1 MPTKTHL
8 TALLAILLLAS
19 TSTAHSAERL
29 GEWQQRLSGERFS
42 VLNDFVMIDSNGCL
56 LSAHNRRLFTTTDGG
71 LSWQEEKPFQQQTG
85 YSSCHPW
92 QLNGNQFI
100 VSSGAGLAEK
110 RLNGSWQPVHS
121 EGLAGGFVGTMTI
134 PDYRLPHIIA
144 HYRHNAPNSE
154 SGGLIRSVD
163 GGRSW
168 SRVLEAGI
176 PGLMIRV
183 SPSNPAVLY
192 GRTSQLDQFG
202 FYRSTD
208 SGQSWQRVRSLGH
221 LNDFAIDS
229 RDSRVIYA
237 ITRVGANIALI
248 SSTDGGHTWYI
259 VPVPVPAWDWGR
271 VHARPS
277 APGVFYLCTT
287 AGVWRGTPGG
297 RWDRPGDLPTHATCT
312 GIASSGDRLVASLQ
326 GPFWD
331 HGPGG
336 NQPLP
341 TDPYE
346 GIYTWE
352 DTEAA
357 SIAVSWF
364 DWTPAAPRSGEAV
377 QLVGQPADADEWIW
391 HFPDGTS
398 ESGRVVIHQFDT
410 PGDHRVVLEIR
421 RGDETAR
428 AARSVNVPSSRTR
441 GARR

>member
-1 MPTKTHL
+1 MSTKAHL
-8 TALLAILLLAS
+8 TAFLVMLAAS

-29 GEWQQRLSGERFS
+29 GDWQQRLSGVR
-42 VLNDFVMIDSNGCL
+42 LNTILDFDVRQAYGCAI
-56 LSAHNRRLFTTTDGG
+56 SFDQRRLFSTTDGG
-71 LSWQEEKPFQQQTG
+71 LSWQEERPFQQQTG
-85 YSSCHPW
+85 YSSCRPW

-110 RLNGSWQPVHS
+110 GPDGVWQPVHS
-121 EGLAGGFVGTMTI
+121 EGLAGGFVGTITI
-134 PDYRLPHIIA
+134 PDYSLPLIIA
-144 HYRHNAPNSE
+144 NYRHNAPNSE
-154 SGGLIRSVD
+154 SGGLVRSAD

-192 GRTSQLDQFG
+192 GRTSQLDEFG

-221 LNDFAIDS
+221 LNDLAIDA

-237 ITRVGANIALI
+237 IGRVFGSVALI
-248 SSTDGGHTWYI
+248 SSSDGGHNWSI
-259 VPVPVPAWDWGR
+259 VPVPVPAWEWLR
-271 VHARPS
+271 LQTHPS
-277 APGVFYLCTT
+277 APGVLYLCTVN
-287 AGVWRGTPGG
+287 GIWRGTPGG
-297 RWDRPGDLPTHATCT
+297 TWVLPGKLPDHAHCSAMAT
-312 GIASSGDRLVASLQ
+312 SDDRLVAALL
-326 GPFWD
+326 GPYPV
-331 HGPGG
+331 HGPRGDD
-336 NQPLP
+336 PLP

-421 RGDETAR
+421 RGDETAH